1 VLASTSPS
9 AARRLLAALTLPG
22 TVRVGVA
29 DPPVRRLATGLP
41 RLDAALDGGLPR
53 GRLTELTGPVTS
65 GKTSVLLACL
75 AAATQRGEVTAL
87 IDLPD
92 CLHPAT
98 AHAAGIELTRLLWV
112 RPPSLPVAL
121 RCTELL
127 LEAGGFG
134 FIAVD
139 LGAPVASHH
148 RQLRAPMWPRLA
160 QAARRSDA
168 ALAIVA
174 DQRLAGSFAALSLTL
189 TARSHWSGGAWPL
202 FDGMQLH
209 LTVARTKLNAARR
222 TESVQLKTENQQE
235 SDIRRS
241 AFRFQL

>member
-1 VLASTSPS
+1 MLASTSPS
-9 AARRLLAALTLPG
+9 DARRLLAALTLPG

-98 AHAAGIELTRLLWV
+98 AHASGIELTRLLWV
-112 RPPSLPVAL
+112 RPPSLPAAL

-139 LGAPVASHH
+139 IGAASHH
-148 RQLRAPMWPRLA
+148 RPLRAPVWPRLA

-174 DQRLAGSFAALSLTL
+174 DHRLAGSFAALSLTL

-209 LTVARTKLNAARR
+209 LTVARTKLNATRSA
-222 TESVQLKTENQQE
+222 ESVQLKAVPTV
-235 SDIRRS
+235 SFLLS
-241 AFRFQL
+241 ALA